1 MTGFKVLIIKEHV
14 ADDVKKID
22 NRMCILYDSSE
33 ETYYYYGTRNNTNES
48 NYINYNG
55 SYHYTEFDKF
65 MTFLLYTMNNFSE
78 VITTELHVVDILEK
92 EYSTLNYNN
101 ILKKMYAK
109 TLLAAYDETFE
120 TEDSIGKYLG
130 ML

>member
-1 MTGFKVLIIKEHV
+1 MTGFKVLIIKEHI
-14 ADDVKKID
+14 ANDVKKLD
-22 NRMCILYDSSE
+22 NRICILYDSSE
-33 ETYYYYGTRNNTNES
+33 EAYYYYGTRNNMNES

-78 VITTELHVVDILEK
+78 VITTELHVVDIWEK
-92 EYSTLNYNN
+92 EYSRLNYNN
-101 ILKKMYAK
+101 LLKK
-109 TLLAAYDETFE
+109 TSNRTVLAAYDETLE
-120 TEDSIGKYLG
+120 TESSIGKYLG